1 MGAKPDSHGCYK
13 YSEEAGCLPH
23 FVWVTAL
30 RSVLMSALRSAHRS
44 AHVANQ
50 VHLPQQVLTI
60 DKLQTKFKSN
70 KKALMSSIF
79 YNFQCRGD
87 QKYKEANVH
96 PVHHLD
102 ADEGEA

>member
-1 MGAKPDSHGCYK
+1 MS
-13 YSEEAGCLPH
+13 
-23 FVWVTAL
+23 TL
-30 RSVLMSALRSAHRS
+30 RVAHRS

-60 DKLQTKFKSN
+60 DKLQTQFKSN
-70 KKALMSSIF
+70 KKALVF
-79 YNFQCRGD
+79 YNFQCRGN